1 MRIAYIHPD
10 AEGREKDAQTGF
22 YPRNQLWGA
31 DLLRERGHEVRTVQT
46 KNTKGL
52 ISRTANLLNKLT
64 RNRFGDFNIELQAL
78 KELRKAD
85 ILYVPSGHLFLLP
98 LLRRLGFIKTK
109 VVTWF
114 FRLPESSRW
123 WSLRNLRFSQ
133 YVLNGFDGILCLTRQ
148 ATTAFSGRTTKVRVK
163 HLSWFA
169 DPNIFH
175 SKPSDRSQ
183 GYFLCVGKTRRDYPT
198 LLKACSKVRAQFRII
213 APDDAAQDTPIPEN
227 VKFVKTSENPPD
239 SAISYPELR
248 NWYASAKAILIPL
261 TGDPGDTSGY
271 TALLEAIAMGKPVIM
286 TRSGCLDIDI
296 ESLGIGHY
304 VPPKDSEAWALAIN
318 KMLESCTMSERAKSI
333 SKNQFTPLLFGD
345 GLESFLE
352 NI

>member
-1 MRIAYIHPD
+1 MLKVVKKTPKPVFIPAISYGEQTYSANVD
-10 AEGREKDAQTGF
+10 MKYAQ
-22 YPRNQLWGA
+22 YKPR
-31 DLLRERGHEVRTVQT
+31 
-46 KNTKGL
+46 NTKGL

-148 ATTAFSGRTTKVRVK
+148 ATTAFSGRTTKVPVK

-198 LLKACSKVRAQFRII
+198 LLKACSKVSAQFRII

-227 VKFVKTSENPPD
+227 VQFVKTSKIHQTAPSPIQNCETGMQAPRPFL
-239 SAISYPELR
+239 S
-248 NWYASAKAILIPL
+248 PL
-261 TGDPGDTSGY
+261 LVT
-271 TALLEAIAMGKPVIM
+271 
-286 TRSGCLDIDI
+286 
-296 ESLGIGHY
+296 
-304 VPPKDSEAWALAIN
+304 LA
-318 KMLESCTMSERAKSI
+318 
-333 SKNQFTPLLFGD
+333 TPLATLRFSK
-345 GLESFLE
+345 LLRWE
-352 NI
+352 NLLS